1 MLQSQLDPEP
11 TVAALHHDQFDAFYR
26 AKWRDVYRAL
36 AAVLRDAD
44 LAQEAADEAMARA
57 FQHWRSVQ
65 RMDNPA
71 GWVYRVGLNWARSR
85 IRRAQRERT
94 GGAVA
99 TTREPEPLLVDPEIH
114 AALATLPFKQR
125 EIVVLHYLLDLTSP
139 RIAAML
145 DIPEG
150 TVKSRLH
157 RALDTLRREV
167 SP

>member
-44 LAQEAADEAMARA
+44 LAQEATDEAMARA
-57 FQHWRSVQ
+57 FHRWRTVQ

-85 IRRAQRERT
+85 IRRLQRER
-94 GGAVA
+94 A
-99 TTREPEPLLVDPEIH
+99 TSPAAAPDAETAFVDPEIH
-114 AALATLPFKQR
+114 AALAALPLHHR
-125 EIVVLHYLLDLTSP
+125 EIVVLHYLFDLTSP
-139 RIAAML
+139 QIAAML
-145 DIPEG
+145 DLPEG

-157 RALDTLRREV
+157 RALETLRREV